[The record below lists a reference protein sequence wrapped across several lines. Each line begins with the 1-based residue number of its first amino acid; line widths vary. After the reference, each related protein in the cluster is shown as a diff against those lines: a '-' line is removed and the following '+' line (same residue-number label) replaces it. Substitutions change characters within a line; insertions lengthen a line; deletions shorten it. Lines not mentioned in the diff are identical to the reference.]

1 MCVIGFTV
9 VHRCCCLCYLTSSE
23 NPKRLKFRLV
33 IALVSCSFLRLDF
46 TVANLP
52 TYFFFNNNLVHI
64 DQSLITKLIGIVS
77 SPVDGFSYDSNKAVR
92 CLSCQHKSLIIRPD
106 ALAVM
111 QMPVVAIYS
120 CALYTG

>member
-1 MCVIGFTV
+1 MR
-9 VHRCCCLCYLTSSE
+9 HWLHCCSPLLLPLLSNEERKPKAIKVPLGYCSRFLFVSST
-23 NPKRLKFRLV
+23 RFH
-33 IALVSCSFLRLDF
+33 SCKI
-46 TVANLP
+46 ANL
-52 TYFFFNNNLVHI
+52 FFFNNNLVHI